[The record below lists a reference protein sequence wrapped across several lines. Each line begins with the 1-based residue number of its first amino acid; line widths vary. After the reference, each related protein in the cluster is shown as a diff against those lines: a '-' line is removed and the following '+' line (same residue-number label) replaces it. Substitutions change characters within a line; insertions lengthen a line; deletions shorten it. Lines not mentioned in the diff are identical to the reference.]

1 MKKTV
6 AFIMVLILLV
16 SMCACNDLQLPNND
30 SKQSQSENN
39 QQTPNEEVCEHIWDD
54 GIEVEGG
61 IGGYVMEYTCT
72 VCGKK
77 DQQIITIIPPY
88 YVTEDDIVDKVYVYE
103 KEGFG
108 GGSFTI
114 QIKAD
119 GTFTYYEGM
128 LSSHIGSGEWSYSDG
143 MLTLFEKMYR
153 LNETGKVEQVTNSY
167 SFVVEKDT
175 LIFVDKGLEL
185 GLGNFLYVT
194 VKHGEK
200 FIAQ

>member
-153 LNETGKVEQVTNSY
+153 LNETGKVEQVTKSY

-175 LIFVDKGLEL
+175 LIFVDNGLEL